1 MTFENIRILQLAN
14 EPGPLRLFVLPVCD
28 ALKARGAQV
37 ELACMKVG
45 ANFVPL
51 EKAGYPLHAIDPA
64 SWSKPLDVVRVY
76 RSVRRIL
83 KAGRYDLMV
92 VHTPVMSWIARYA
105 SRSLVGAAMYVAHGL
120 PFTPRQ
126 PWHVRTML
134 RMIEQFAGRY
144 TDAILV
150 MNEIDE
156 QACRRHRL
164 TKRGGFCKK
173 IPGVGVDVD
182 FYAQPMDDETR
193 RAIDAEF
200 ALRSDKPLLLYLGRF
215 IPDKRPGDI
224 LELARRLGER
234 ADFLLAGEGPMWNEI
249 AHEAKR
255 IGPHVHV
262 IGWTDKSA
270 DLVRRYTLALFP
282 SVYREGLPR
291 FLLEASAA
299 GKPAIAYDVRGS
311 SDVIQP
317 DTTGMLLPPG
327 DVDAFCR
334 GSQALMDDADE
345 ASRLGENAKNH
356 VRSFASKNSIS
367 MQLDAIERLLN
378 ISYEAKS

>member
-1 MTFENIRILQLAN
+1 M
-14 EPGPLRLFVLPVCD
+14 C
-28 ALKARGAQV
+28 
-37 ELACMKVG
+37 
-45 ANFVPL
+45 
-51 EKAGYPLHAIDPA
+51 
-64 SWSKPLDVVRVY
+64 VY
-76 RSVRRIL
+76 RHVRRLL

-92 VHTPVMSWIARYA
+92 VHTPVISWIARYA
-105 SRSLVGAAMYVAHGL
+105 SRGLVGATMYVAHGL

-126 PWHVRTML
+126 PWHVRTAL

-150 MNEIDE
+150 MNKIDE
-156 QACRRHRL
+156 NACKRYQL
-164 TKRGGFCKK
+164 TRSGGFCMK
-173 IPGVGVDVD
+173 IPGVGVNVD
-182 FYAQPMDDETR
+182 AYAQPLDDATR
-193 RAIDAEF
+193 RQIDAEF
-200 ALRSDKPLLLYLGRF
+200 ALRPDKPLLLYLGRF

-224 LELARRLGER
+224 LELARRLGDR
-234 ADFLLAGEGPMWNEI
+234 ADFLLAGEGPLWDQI
-249 AHEAKR
+249 AAEAQQ

-270 DLVRRYTLALFP
+270 DLVRRCTLALFP
-282 SVYREGLPR
+282 SVFREGLPR

-334 GSQALMDDADE
+334 HSQALMDDAAE

-356 VRSFASKNSIS
+356 VRSFASRNSVS
-367 MQLDAIERLLN
+367 MQLDAIEKLLN
-378 ISYEAKS
+378 ISSGAGS